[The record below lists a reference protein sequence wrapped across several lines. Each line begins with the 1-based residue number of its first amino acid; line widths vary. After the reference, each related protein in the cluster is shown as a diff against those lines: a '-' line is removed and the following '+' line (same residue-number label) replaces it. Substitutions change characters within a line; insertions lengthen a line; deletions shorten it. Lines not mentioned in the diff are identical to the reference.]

1 MERICKW
8 KRMPKG
14 APSADVAIDY
24 IEDIKK
30 ERGGITSQLLV
41 IEASKEDS
49 PLHDCFEWDD
59 TKAADKWR
67 LEQGRCLLKNLIMAV
82 IEDEEEKPV
91 YVRCFVSPIEV
102 EEQGGTSYLTI
113 KEVCESNVL
122 NEAYLRQLK
131 KELHAFVAKIENYAH
146 YRKSKSLCLVVKAI
160 KKVKI

>member
-8 KRMPKG
+8 TRKPKY
-14 APSADVAIDY
+14 APEADVAVDY
-24 IEDIKK
+24 IEEIKK
-30 ERGGITSQLLV
+30 KRGGITSQLLV
-41 IEASKEDS
+41 IEATNEDS

-59 TKAADKWR
+59 TKAAGQWR
-67 LEQGRCLLKNLIMAV
+67 IEQGRSLLKNLIMAV
-82 IEDEEEKPV
+82 VEDEEEKPI

-102 EEQGGTSYLTI
+102 ENEGGTSYLTI
-113 KEVCESNVL
+113 REICNDDILNV
-122 NEAYLRQLK
+122 AYLRQLK

>member
-8 KRMPKG
+8 KRKPKG
-14 APSADVAIDY
+14 APSAECAIDY

-49 PLHDCFEWDD
+49 PLHDCFEWDE
-59 TKAADKWR
+59 TKAANGYR
-67 LEQGRCLLKNLIMAV
+67 VEQGRLLLMNLIVAV
-82 IEDEEEKPV
+82 IEDIEEKPI

-102 EEQGGTSYLTI
+102 ENEGGTSYLTI
-113 KEVCESNVL
+113 REICNDDIL
-122 NEAYLRQLK
+122 NAAYLRQLK